1 MLRVL
6 RGGGGCP
13 PTCTL
18 CGLQEPGLFS
28 CSINH
33 PDDSRTPPPQSQRN
47 LRGSRLKRR
56 RISAVCGTKARVPR
70 SHSPS
75 GAAPIRPAFISS
87 TPPFSRRPLRTP
99 TLPGPAR
106 PQRSKQPGSTDLPH
120 NCVSYTQLYFIYR
133 TVFHIHR
140 ARVFHIQNCVKSSD
154 LCASL
159 WDECI
164 RGGLVTIY
172 LMNNSGS

>member
-1 MLRVL
+1 MLRQCNRKRGGAEMLRVL

-56 RISAVCGTKARVPR
+56 HISAVCGTKARVPR

-106 PQRSKQPGSTDLPH
+106 PEIKATRVYRSS
-120 NCVSYTQLYFIYR
+120 TQLCFIY
-133 TVFHIHR
+133 TTL
-140 ARVFHIQNCVKSSD
+140 FHIQNSVSH
-154 LCASL
+154 
-159 WDECI
+159 
-164 RGGLVTIY
+164 T
-172 LMNNSGS
+172 